1 MIKKGNWSKEEDLE
15 VIRLFKLGYTS
26 KKIGEE
32 LDRTKE
38 AVQKRIQN
46 FKIEGIINEE
56 ERKLKQI
63 ENRDIRRAF
72 TMENNSYISNRD
84 LIKRCA
90 SVYKVNSK
98 GDIVL
103 DREKAKTENFVFPEH
118 MPEIMK

>member
-26 KKIGEE
+26 KKIGEK

-63 ENRDIRRAF
+63 ENRDIKRAF
-72 TMENNSYISNRD
+72 NKENNSYIRNRD
-84 LIKRCA
+84 LIKRCI
-90 SVYKVNSK
+90 SVYKTNDF

-103 DREKAKTENFVFPEH
+103 DEEKAKIESFVFPEN
-118 MPEIMK
+118 MPKIMK

>member
-26 KKIGEE
+26 KKIGEK

-63 ENRDIRRAF
+63 ENRDIKRAF
-72 TMENNSYISNRD
+72 NKENNSYIRNRD
-84 LIKRCA
+84 LIRGCI
-90 SVYKVNSK
+90 SVYKTNDF

-103 DREKAKTENFVFPEH
+103 DEEKAKIENFVFPEN
-118 MPEIMK
+118 MPKIMK

>member
-26 KKIGEE
+26 KKIGEK

-63 ENRDIRRAF
+63 ENRDIKRAF
-72 TMENNSYISNRD
+72 NKENNSYIRNRD
-84 LIKRCA
+84 LIKRCI
-90 SVYKVNSK
+90 SVYKTNDF

-103 DREKAKTENFVFPEH
+103 DEEKAKIENFVFPEN
-118 MPEIMK
+118 MPKIMK

>member
-26 KKIGEE
+26 KKIGEK

-63 ENRDIRRAF
+63 ENRDIKRRTGF
-72 TMENNSYISNRD
+72 GLPVFCCFWGVVQVSPSKQISAGTAHLPLHRR
-84 LIKRCA
+84 I
-90 SVYKVNSK
+90 
-98 GDIVL
+98 
-103 DREKAKTENFVFPEH
+103 H
-118 MPEIMK
+118 

>member
-63 ENRDIRRAF
+63 ENRDIKRAF
-72 TMENNSYISNRD
+72 NMENNSYISDRD
-84 LIKRCA
+84 LIRRCN
-90 SVYKVNSK
+90 SVYTTNDS

-103 DREKAKTENFVFPEH
+103 NEEKAKREGFVFPEN
-118 MPEIMK
+118 MPKIMK

>member
-63 ENRDIRRAF
+63 ENRDIKRAF
-72 TMENNSYISNRD
+72 NKENNSYIRNRD
-84 LIKRCA
+84 LIKRCI
-90 SVYKVNSK
+90 SVYKTNDF

-103 DREKAKTENFVFPEH
+103 DEEKAKIENFVFPEN
-118 MPEIMK
+118 MPKIMK

>member
-1 MIKKGNWSKEEDLE
+1 MIKKGNWSKEEDLA

-26 KKIGEE
+26 KKIGEK

-72 TMENNSYISNRD
+72 NMENNSYISNRD